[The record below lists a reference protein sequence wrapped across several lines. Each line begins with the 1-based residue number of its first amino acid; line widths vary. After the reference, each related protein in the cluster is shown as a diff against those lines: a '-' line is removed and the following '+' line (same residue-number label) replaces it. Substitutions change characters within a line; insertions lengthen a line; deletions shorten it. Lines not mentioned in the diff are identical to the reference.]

1 MCGFTGL
8 LDPRHGLSADAAR
21 ARLRAM
27 AYAIHHR
34 GPDAEGIVIEETA
47 GGAAWAGLGHRR
59 LSVLDLSAA
68 GAQPMVSRCGR
79 YMIAYNG
86 EIYNYRDLRA
96 ELEARSARGWRGH
109 SDTEVLLE
117 GIARDG
123 VAATLARLDGMFA
136 FALIDRETRTLTLA
150 RDAFGEKPLV
160 YGIWGG
166 VLLFGSDLR
175 ALRAWPGFAPEE
187 DPQARAA
194 LMQYGYI
201 PAPATIHMGICKL
214 APAHMIE
221 ICPEAV
227 LAGTLPAPVPWW
239 DMAGEALAAR
249 QDPFEGDFEAA
260 VDAVETTFA
269 RSVARR
275 MVSDVPLGALL
286 SGGVDS
292 SLTTA
297 FMQRTSDV
305 PAHSFTIGM
314 DEEGYDE
321 SPHAEAVARHLG
333 TRHETLMLSPAEVL
347 EEVPGIAARYD
358 EPFADSSQLPTYL
371 VSRLARG
378 HVTVALSGD
387 GGDELFA
394 GYNRHFHGPRM
405 WAHMQR
411 VPCGLRAAAGG
422 GLGAVPPGVLTALVR
437 AAGPLAPRDLA
448 AGRAGEKLHKL
459 ARLLG
464 ARDRAAFQDALLRTG
479 RAEAV
484 LAGGERAQA
493 LTEGADP
500 RLDGL
505 DFASA
510 AMIFDTGHYLHDDIL
525 AKVDRASMAVSLETR
540 TPFLDRELFSL
551 AWRLPHGFKAEGA
564 EGKRVLRTLLYRH
577 VPREIVDRPKAG
589 FSMPIGRWLRG
600 PLRDWAESHLSP
612 DALRRSEVFD
622 VNQVRAL
629 WQAHRSGRRDNE
641 TQLWSILMY
650 QSWHAAQRDAALSGV
665 PA

>member
-286 SGGVDS
+286 SGGEMRGERCERARERERCALLS
-292 SLTTA
+292 G
-297 FMQRTSDV
+297 RTSRGQPQEFFAGRQTKRRINCV
-305 PAHSFTIGM
+305 LICQR
-314 DEEGYDE
+314 
-321 SPHAEAVARHLG
+321 RHVRAPPVLG
-333 TRHETLMLSPAEVL
+333 PR
-347 EEVPGIAARYD
+347 
-358 EPFADSSQLPTYL
+358 SSQYKTGPKAACIRRLNSWQVYWSRIDRWMSRPSTRCFKMSI
-371 VSRLARG
+371 SRL
-378 HVTVALSGD
+378 S
-387 GGDELFA
+387 
-394 GYNRHFHGPRM
+394 
-405 WAHMQR
+405 
-411 VPCGLRAAAGG
+411 
-422 GLGAVPPGVLTALVR
+422 
-437 AAGPLAPRDLA
+437 
-448 AGRAGEKLHKL
+448 
-459 ARLLG
+459 
-464 ARDRAAFQDALLRTG
+464 
-479 RAEAV
+479 
-484 LAGGERAQA
+484 
-493 LTEGADP
+493 
-500 RLDGL
+500 
-505 DFASA
+505 
-510 AMIFDTGHYLHDDIL
+510 
-525 AKVDRASMAVSLETR
+525 
-540 TPFLDRELFSL
+540 
-551 AWRLPHGFKAEGA
+551 
-564 EGKRVLRTLLYRH
+564 
-577 VPREIVDRPKAG
+577 
-589 FSMPIGRWLRG
+589 
-600 PLRDWAESHLSP
+600 
-612 DALRRSEVFD
+612 
-622 VNQVRAL
+622 
-629 WQAHRSGRRDNE
+629 
-641 TQLWSILMY
+641 
-650 QSWHAAQRDAALSGV
+650 
-665 PA
+665 